1 MAQAKR
7 RTSPRG
13 ASRIK
18 RTLKGIGM
26 SAEELAASAELIQN
40 VGFLED
46 RLYNARIDLSEEPL
60 VVEYDNGGGQ
70 VGVRKNPAY
79 EVYAK
84 LYSSYIAGIKVLL
97 DRLPV
102 AMPVEIVAD
111 TSLQAKRDVLATLR
125 KAEAERGGAAHGDE

>member
-7 RTSPRG
+7 RTAPRG
-13 ASRIK
+13 ANRIK

-26 SAEELAASAELIQN
+26 SSEELAASAELIQN

-46 RLYNARIDLSEEPL
+46 RLFNARIDMAEEPL

-70 VGVRKNPAY
+70 HGVRKNPAY
-79 EVYAK
+79 DVYAK
-84 LYSSYIAGIKVLL
+84 LYSSYIAGVKALL

-111 TSLQAKRDVLATLR
+111 TSLQAKRDVIVSLR
-125 KAEAERGGAAHGDE
+125 EAEAARGGA